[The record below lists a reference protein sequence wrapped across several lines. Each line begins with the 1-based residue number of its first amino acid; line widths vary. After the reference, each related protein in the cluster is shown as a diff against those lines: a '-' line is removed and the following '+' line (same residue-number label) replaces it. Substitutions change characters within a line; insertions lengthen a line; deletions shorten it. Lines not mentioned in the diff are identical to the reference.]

1 MMTEDKKK
9 SQDTEDEEVLEGEI
23 VDDSPELAEET
34 EDEMTDEIASEES
47 AGEDVVSLQ
56 NDLTEARQ
64 KAAENL
70 DGWQRAAAELANYR
84 RRVERDQQQTYQ
96 VAAGNV
102 ARRFLDVLDDLERAL
117 KNRPQS
123 GDGAGWAEGIDLI
136 YRKLLNSLEAE
147 GITRMDVQPG
157 QEFDP
162 NLYEAITHEDNPDI
176 PSGHVIDLVS
186 PGYLIKDRVLRPA
199 RVRVAR

>member
-9 SQDTEDEEVLEGEI
+9 SQDTEDEEVLEGE
-23 VDDSPELAEET
+23 VVNEGPELAEET

>member
-1 MMTEDKKK
+1 MTEEKNK

-23 VDDSPELAEET
+23 VEDGPELVEETAEE
-34 EDEMTDEIASEES
+34 ISEEG
-47 AGEDVVSLQ
+47 ALEDVDSLK
-56 NDLTEARQ
+56 NDLKEARQ

-102 ARRFLDVLDDLERAL
+102 ARRFLDVLDDMERAL
-117 KNRPQS
+117 KNRPQG
-123 GDGAGWAEGIDLI
+123 GDGAGWAEGIELV

-147 GITRMDVQPG
+147 GITRMDVTPG

-162 NLYEAITHEDNPDI
+162 NLYEAITHEENPDI
-176 PSGHVIDLVS
+176 PSGHVIDVVS
-186 PGYLIKDRVLRPA
+186 PGYFIKDHVLRPA

>member
-1 MMTEDKKK
+1 MTEDKKK
-9 SQDTEDEEVLEGEI
+9 SQDTEDEEVLEGEV
-23 VDDSPELAEET
+23 VDEGPELAEET

-56 NDLTEARQ
+56 NDLIEAQQ

-117 KNRPQS
+117 KNRPQGS
-123 GDGAGWAEGIDLI
+123 EGAGWAEGIELI